1 MRRLIFAFMLLF
13 TAAACDNTPETDPRL
28 EKMNDLYRGT
38 YVCKSAI
45 FQGDALDLNN
55 DGTCSKDFMAE
66 LNSLINCGIAFR
78 YNAVVYPASEFGTEM
93 SFSIPLPLHNISY
106 NKLDEEIIKPTDG
119 SYTMVPFYYSFTE
132 DGTSHVRFNN
142 EAIKDQSS
150 DESDIFRCFDC
161 RYAKIKEVNAFGNG
175 KISFTAEGMYYD
187 FKTNKTVQGT
197 VLYVY
202 ERESYAI

>member
-1 MRRLIFAFMLLF
+1 MRKLIFAFMLLF
-13 TAAACDNTPETDPRL
+13 SVVACDNTPETDPRL

-38 YVCKSAI
+38 YVCKSAT

-66 LNSLINCGIAFR
+66 FKGLFNCEIALKR
-78 YNAVVYPASEFGTEM
+78 NAIVRPVSEFGKEM
-93 SFSIPLPLHNISY
+93 SFPVALPLHNISY
-106 NKLDEEIIKPTDG
+106 NKLDKEIIKPTNG
-119 SYTMVPFYYSFTE
+119 NYTFVPFYYSFTE
-132 DGTSHVRFNN
+132 DGKANVRFNN
-142 EAIKDQSS
+142 EEIEDHSS
-150 DESDIFRCFDC
+150 DESDIFRCFDS